1 MLAGCRNKAWGP
13 MEGQGAGGPRRT
25 ASICLTDSPDGEGQR
40 EGGKHW
46 PQECR
51 SVCSEPGTVAALTK
65 LHHINGAAR

>member
-1 MLAGCRNKAWGP
+1 MLAGRRNKAGGP
-13 MEGQGAGGPRRT
+13 MEGQGAGGPCRT
-25 ASICLTDSPDGEGQR
+25 VSICLIGKGQR

-46 PQECR
+46 PEECR

>member
-1 MLAGCRNKAWGP
+1 MLAGRRNKAGGP
-13 MEGQGAGGPRRT
+13 IEGQEAGGPRRT
-25 ASICLTDSPDGEGQR
+25 ASISLIDSADGKGQR